1 MPTHVDVYVDSEVA
15 QNPVISGFLEQLMVG
30 FPAPTTEAMSMVYD
44 PLVTAFENV
53 YSGELDATSA
63 LVAAD
68 AALESDL
75 EGSG

>member
-1 MPTHVDVYVDSEVA
+1 
-15 QNPVISGFLEQLMVG
+15 
-30 FPAPTTEAMSMVYD
+30 MSKVYD

-53 YSGELDATSA
+53 YSGDLDAATA
-63 LVAAD
+63 LVSAD